1 MLTAKKALLH
11 HKKVMK
17 EVINYSK
24 SQQEDAFEKINKCS
38 RTAAIA
44 QVAAHLPTWTRTVIV
59 HVYHVHIVCGYGM
72 LTSYN
77 KSETITNFF
86 YVWVYIYSH
95 N

>member
-11 HKKVMK
+11 NKKVMK
-17 EVINYSK
+17 EVINYFK
-24 SQQEDAFEKINKCS
+24 SQQEDVFEKINKCS

-72 LTSYN
+72 LTSSN
-77 KSETITNFF
+77 ESETITNFF